1 MSKAEEGA
9 VFRKVIG
16 KLPGV
21 ADTDREISPTWK
33 CYALDASKC
42 SLHLVFWNLH
52 FLLCVRTSLTT
63 LRNTPE
69 ERTVR

>member
-33 CYALDASKC
+33 
-42 SLHLVFWNLH
+42 
-52 FLLCVRTSLTT
+52 
-63 LRNTPE
+63 
-69 ERTVR
+69 